1 MTRVSVNEAAL
12 RKVLDILSQ
21 SGLPALNLAG
31 AALENSIE
39 PLVVKP
45 IDDVLTE
52 IATANVIP
60 VDDTLQP
67 NTDYWLCN
75 YSHEVDSVKVQ
86 LSKINFVRINRRLMQ
101 DEHSANNVVSVEVM
115 DSGGGVYTLYPGE
128 FLYNVDPT

>member
-12 RKVLDILSQ
+12 RKVLDILAQ
-21 SGLPALNLAG
+21 SWLPALNLAG

-60 VDDTLQP
+60 VDDNLQP

-75 YSHEVDSVKVQ
+75 YSHKVDSVKVQ
-86 LSKINFVRINRRLMQ
+86 LSKINYDRRFGG
-101 DEHSANNVVSVEVM
+101 DNNPANEVCSVEVV
-115 DSGGGVYTLYPGE
+115 DSGGGAYTLYPGE